1 MSAAELLQWIRSLDP
16 DGSKMSFFAHLVALA
31 AFAFALM
38 QGVASMFRHRRKAR
52 YILDP
57 NQ

>member
-16 DGSKMSFFAHLVALA
+16 DGSKMSFFAHLIALV
-31 AFAFALM
+31 AFAFALIR
-38 QGVASMFRHRRKAR
+38 GVSSIFQNRRKGR
-52 YILDP
+52 YILDS